1 MTGNCP
7 HFDTGQREDG
17 NDDPWGSGGWELYVA
32 ETGEPENDL
41 KNKIEE
47 VETDQK
53 ESYHCSFQR
62 MRILKPL
69 PLRFMRIL
77 LN

>member
-32 ETGEPENDL
+32 ETREPENDL
-41 KNKIEE
+41 KNKGSGLVFNISYPLNLENGP
-47 VETDQK
+47 QK
-53 ESYHCSFQR
+53 KTNGSI
-62 MRILKPL
+62 ILQA
-69 PLRFMRIL
+69 MQM
-77 LN
+77 